1 MMDII
6 ETVSTAEQGPQT
18 PLPAPSSSWEVGPGA
33 TELAY
38 ITYSFHNVTTCEYMP
53 KILTI
58 AFQLMAPP
66 IRATEG
72 PGLRADVQE

>member
-6 ETVSTAEQGPQT
+6 GTTSTTEQGPQT
-18 PLPAPSSSWEVGPGA
+18 PLPAPSSSWEVDPGA

-38 ITYSFHNVTTCEYMP
+38 ISHSFQNITTHEYMP
-53 KILTI
+53 NILMI